1 MFSKLAFKGARIGP
15 NGTVMFANGPVV
27 TQPPPV
33 PGGIVMLIKGVGGR
47 LILVTISDRFGMNS
61 PLPDML

>member
-1 MFSKLAFKGARIGP
+1 ML
-15 NGTVMFANGPVV
+15 ANGPVV

-33 PGGIVMLIKGVGGR
+33 PGATLELKTGTGGR
-47 LILVTISDRFGMNS
+47 LKNGKMSDRFGMNS